1 MQVELPFFE
10 CPEDALRAAVQA
22 LGGAKQVGTLI
33 WPEKTPDNAGRLL
46 LDCLNP
52 SRSEKLDIGQTMRL
66 LRLARDIGFHGP
78 MTWLC
83 GEVGYEA
90 KAVTKAEEL
99 DRVTTVVEQ
108 ASKTLAVAVATLD
121 RLQRARVV
129 A

>member
-1 MQVELPFFE
+1 MQVDLPFFE

-22 LGGAKQVGTLI
+22 LGGAKQVGAML
-33 WPEKTPDNAGRLL
+33 WPDKTPDHAGRLL
-46 LDCLNP
+46 LDCLNA
-52 SRSEKLDIGQTMRL
+52 SRAEKLDLGQTMRV
-66 LRLARDIGFHGP
+66 LRLARDAGVHAP
-78 MTWLC
+78 MLWIC

-90 KAVTKAEEL
+90 KPITKAEEV

-108 ASKTLAVAVATLD
+108 ASKTLAIAVATLE